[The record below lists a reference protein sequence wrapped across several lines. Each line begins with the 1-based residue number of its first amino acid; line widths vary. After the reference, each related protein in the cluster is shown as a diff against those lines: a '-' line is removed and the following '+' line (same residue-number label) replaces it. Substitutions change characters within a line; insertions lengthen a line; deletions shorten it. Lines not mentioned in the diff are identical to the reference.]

1 VPNRGLAT
9 GVFRAWG
16 LMWWVYALI
25 GLTQILNLLLRN
37 PYKWDSEAMA
47 KFAVSSQLISLGCQV
62 AIAWFLVAKAA
73 WLATIVFPV
82 EQESGIAIGAGELR
96 KVLFGAI
103 GLYFLLE
110 GIQLLAG
117 SGYQLLTR
125 PRGSAV
131 DYLWRQAPEGFVK
144 GVVSVVAG
152 GLVLLGPRRGFFGLY
167 ERVFGLR
174 DSAGEAGN
182 PTTEEK

>member
-1 VPNRGLAT
+1 VTNRALAT

-16 LMWWVYALI
+16 LMWWVYVLI
-25 GLTQILNLLLRN
+25 GLAQMLNLFLRN

-47 KFAVSSQLISLGCQV
+47 KVALSSQLISLGCEI
-62 AIAWFLVAKAA
+62 AIAWFLMSKAA
-73 WLATIVFPV
+73 WLATIVFPI
-82 EQESGIAIGAGELR
+82 EQESGISIGAGELR
-96 KVLFGAI
+96 TVLFAAI

-144 GVVSVVAG
+144 GIITTIAGAVV
-152 GLVLLGPRRGFFGLY
+152 LFGPRRSVSGLY

-174 DSAGEAGN
+174 DSADGAGDRS
-182 PTTEEK
+182 TEEK